1 MVVVVVSVVV
11 VVAAVVVGAS
21 DVEIVVKAPSGSG
34 CSVASFA
41 FRLTPVEE
49 LPFGKA
55 KSTWQS
61 GLGNR
66 MRKDLL
72 IVYLRGARWC
82 WRPIECDQGGGV
94 GGEAA

>member
-1 MVVVVVSVVV
+1 M
-11 VVAAVVVGAS
+11 
-21 DVEIVVKAPSGSG
+21 
-34 CSVASFA
+34 
-41 FRLTPVEE
+41 EE

-66 MRKDLL
+66 MRKELM
-72 IVYLRGARWC
+72 IVYLRGARWR
-82 WRPIECDQGGGV
+82 WRTIECDQGGGV

>member
-1 MVVVVVSVVV
+1 MDVVVVSVVV
-11 VVAAVVVGAS
+11 VVAVVVVGVS
-21 DVEIVVKAPSGSG
+21 DVEIVVKAASGSG

-66 MRKDLL
+66 MRKELL
-72 IVYLRGARWC
+72 IV
-82 WRPIECDQGGGV
+82 
-94 GGEAA
+94 

>member
-1 MVVVVVSVVV
+1 MLLQPRSTVVVVVVSVVV
-11 VVAAVVVGAS
+11 VVGVS
-21 DVEIVVKAPSGSG
+21 DVEIVVKAASGSG

-66 MRKDLL
+66 MRKELVHCL
-72 IVYLRGARWC
+72 PERRTLVL
-82 WRPIECDQGGGV
+82 ETH
-94 GGEAA
+94 

>member
-11 VVAAVVVGAS
+11 VAAVVVGVS
-21 DVEIVVKAPSGSG
+21 DVEIVVKAASGSG

-66 MRKDLL
+66 MRKELTV
-72 IVYLRGARWC
+72 VYLRGACWR

-94 GGEAA
+94 AGEAA

>member
-11 VVAAVVVGAS
+11 VVAAVVVGVS
-21 DVEIVVKAPSGSG
+21 DVEIVVKAASGSG

-49 LPFGKA
+49 LPLGKA

-66 MRKDLL
+66 MRKELL
-72 IVYLRGARWC
+72 IVLNNT
-82 WRPIECDQGGGV
+82 
-94 GGEAA
+94 